1 MRHPR
6 DPVPDPGNHGRS
18 PLATDI
24 ARFLEGLSSERGIS
38 PHTQRAYARDLAE
51 VARFLQEEGISRW
64 EDLSP
69 ALLRRYLARRSQRVA
84 RTTLARQLS
93 ALRGLCRFLVRA
105 GRLPA
110 NPVRAIRMPRRTRRL
125 PRSLTHEQIRALLAS
140 PPCADPVGLRDRA
153 LLEVLYGSG
162 LRASEVVGLRV
173 RDVQQE
179 GRELRVVGKG
189 GKERVVIL
197 TEAARRS
204 LEAYLQRGRPQLV
217 RGQEVEALF
226 ISVRGRPLS
235 VRGLQYLVQRLV
247 ARWPGL
253 RATPHTFRHTFAT
266 HLLEGGAD
274 LRVVQE
280 LLGHANL
287 ATTQIYTHLSR
298 ARLKEVYDRS
308 HPRA

>member
-1 MRHPR
+1 M
-6 DPVPDPGNHGRS
+6 
-18 PLATDI
+18 
-24 ARFLEGLSSERGIS
+24 
-38 PHTQRAYARDLAE
+38 E
-51 VARFLQEEGISRW
+51 VARFLQEEGVSRW

-84 RTTLARQLS
+84 PTTLARQLS

-110 NPVRAIRMPRRTRRL
+110 NPVRALRTPRRARRL
-125 PRSLTHEQIRALLAS
+125 PRSLTHEQMRALLAS
-140 PPCADPVGLRDRA
+140 PPRGDPVGLRDRA

-173 RDVQQE
+173 RDVEE

-204 LEAYLQRGRPQLV
+204 LEAYLRRGRPQLV
-217 RGQEVEALF
+217 RGRDVEALF
-226 ISVRGRPLS
+226 TSVRGRPLS
-235 VRGLQYLVQRLV
+235 VRGLQYLVQRLG
-247 ARWPGL
+247 ARLPGL

>member
-1 MRHPR
+1 M
-6 DPVPDPGNHGRS
+6 
-18 PLATDI
+18 DI
-24 ARFLEGLSSERGIS
+24 ARFLEALVAEQGVS
-38 PHTQRAYARDLAE
+38 PHTQRAYARDLSE
-51 VARFLQEEGISRW
+51 VARFLQEEGLSRW
-64 EDLSP
+64 EELSP
-69 ALLRRYLARRSQRVA
+69 TLLRRYLARRSQRVSRATVA
-84 RTTLARQLS
+84 RELS

-110 NPVRAIRMPRRTRRL
+110 NPARTVRTPKTARRL
-125 PRSLTHEQIRALLAS
+125 PHCLTLEQMRNLLAS
-140 PPCADPVGLRDRA
+140 PVRPGPVGLRDRA
-153 LLEVLYGSG
+153 LLELLYGSG

-173 RDVQQE
+173 QDVQQG

-189 GKERVVIL
+189 GRERVVLL
-197 TEAARRS
+197 TEAARAS
-204 LEAYLQRGRPQLV
+204 LDAYLRQGRPRLV
-217 RGQEVEALF
+217 RGQEEALF
-226 ISVRGRPLS
+226 VSVRGRPLS
-235 VRGLQYLVQRLV
+235 VRGLQWLVQCWV
-247 ARWPGL
+247 ARRWGW
-253 RATPHTFRHTFAT
+253 RASPHTFRHTFAT